1 MDNGNVQN
9 NDECKNK
16 QRMQIDKLDTLID
29 SYVDT
34 CEKLCQQ
41 EDIS

>member
-1 MDNGNVQN
+1 MDNGNVEN

-34 CEKLCQQ
+34 CENYVSRK
-41 EDIS
+41 I

>member
-1 MDNGNVQN
+1 MVRLQN

-16 QRMQIDKLDTLID
+16 QRMQIDKLDILID

-34 CEKLCQQ
+34 CETLCRMKNK
-41 EDIS
+41 S